1 MLIEVEHLTKRFK
14 KFIAVNDVSFSV
26 AEGEIV
32 GLVGPNGAGKSTT
45 IHMMLGLIVPSSG
58 TVRLFGRF
66 LDDDREAILEGLNF
80 TSPYMAFPPR
90 LTVLENLTVFARI
103 YRVANARATIMEL
116 LEWFGIAALRNR
128 PVSRLSSGESTRVGL
143 CKAFINRP
151 RLLLLDEPTA
161 YLDPQASIQV
171 RELLL
176 QTQKTYGTTILYTS
190 HNMREVQRMCDRI
203 VFLNH
208 GCIIA
213 SGTPLQVTREILK
226 EEREHPALEEVFV
239 HVARR

>member
-14 KFIAVNDVSFSV
+14 KFVAVNDISFAV
-26 AEGEIV
+26 EEGEIV

-58 TVRLFGRF
+58 TIRLFGSR
-66 LDDDREAILEGLNF
+66 LDDDRETILESLNF

-103 YRVANARATIMEL
+103 YRVVNAQVTIMDL
-116 LEWFGIAALRNR
+116 LEQFGIAGLKNK

-143 CKAFINRP
+143 CKAFLNRP

-161 YLDPQASIQV
+161 YLDPQASVHV
-171 RELLL
+171 REILLEM
-176 QTQKTYGTTILYTS
+176 QKNSGTTILYTS

-203 VFLNH
+203 LFLQN
-208 GCIIA
+208 GRIVA

-226 EEREHPALEEVFV
+226 EERAQPALEEVFV

>member
-1 MLIEVEHLTKRFK
+1 MLIEVDHLTKWFK
-14 KFIAVNDVSFSV
+14 KFVAVNDMSFSV

-45 IHMMLGLIVPSSG
+45 IHMMLGLIVPTSG
-58 TVRLFGRF
+58 TVRLFGSA
-66 LDDDREAILEGLNF
+66 LDDDRETILAGLNF

-90 LTVLENLTVFARI
+90 LTVLENLTVFARL
-103 YRVANARATIMEL
+103 YRVANARATIVEL
-116 LEWFGIAALRNR
+116 LERFGIVGLKNK

-171 RELLL
+171 REILLEM
-176 QTQKTYGTTILYTS
+176 QKSSGTTILYAS
-190 HNMREVQRMCDRI
+190 HNMREVQRVCDRI
-203 VFLNH
+203 IFLNR
-208 GCIIA
+208 GRIVA
-213 SGTPLQVTREILK
+213 TGTPLEITRKILK

-239 HVARR
+239 HVAKS